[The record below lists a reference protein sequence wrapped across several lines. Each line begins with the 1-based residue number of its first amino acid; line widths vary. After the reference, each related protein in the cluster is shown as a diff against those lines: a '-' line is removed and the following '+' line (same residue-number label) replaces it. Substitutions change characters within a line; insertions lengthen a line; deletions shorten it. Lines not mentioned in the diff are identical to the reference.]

1 MTVAISNN
9 RLIQI
14 PEHHDGKWTSAFV
27 FEGKK
32 YITNGCQFFTEDEA
46 EDVYDDQYVSEAH
59 RDEVD
64 NILGR
69 ISEEITIEELVL
81 LTSRDD
87 EGNRFVWSDHS
98 DELGSMIN
106 KKLGDDIDG
115 REVYRLTKISSE
127 ILRLSAVRDK
137 FSFGNWKDIIDS
149 ILADVESDSLLKDI
163 DTIKSIIFCIT
174 RKSGERDR
182 NSIVTIIRLL
192 KKLLGGFDSERLTLN
207 HILNSSI
214 AQSFRPSFMEH
225 FNYQIGG

>member
-14 PEHHDGKWTSAFV
+14 PEHHEGKWTSAFV

-69 ISEEITIEELVL
+69 ISEDITIEELVL

-87 EGNRFVWSDHS
+87 EGNRFVWSDHY
-98 DELGSMIN
+98 DELGSMII

-115 REVYRLTKISSE
+115 KELYKLAKISSE
-127 ILRLSAVRDK
+127 ILRLSDVCDK
-137 FSFGNWKDIIDS
+137 LSFGNWKDIIDS
-149 ILADVESDSLLKDI
+149 MLADVESDLLLKDI
-163 DTIKSIIFCIT
+163 DTIKNIIFCIT
-174 RKSGERDR
+174 YKSGERDR
-182 NSIVTIIRLL
+182 NSIVTIRLL
-192 KKLLGGFDSERLTLN
+192 KKLLGGFGSERLTLN